1 MNDALWTCVWT
12 PQLWLGLKPCLQMS
26 RVHNHGWWFY
36 TKDYAIFWHI
46 WVRCN
51 NKRSGRWDPGIP
63 ISMVLNNAVL
73 RRSWERPNGTCPQRT
88 RTFSGSKNKRE
99 TVVSHL
105 FLYPVPELYT
115 LSDHWKKTNPS
126 DSYCVYSCHVLSCWD
141 CADGNRTHSL
151 RTDVWVTWVTVLQ
164 NSRSYYCRARPSQHR
179 SSGRWRSEWSG
190 RSQRTERW
198 TSSWGRVQGFRWRVG
213 AVVRENANVM
223 SSSPGTNFQAHLED
237 DEWSIQKFILIE
249 SSSKRTAESPGRCQ
263 LIRTVIRKKQLGSTS
278 SYSHISQAMDA
289 AD

>member
-1 MNDALWTCVWT
+1 MVGFEALPSDGQV
-12 PQLWLGLKPCLQMS
+12 Q
-26 RVHNHGWWFY
+26 NHGWWFY
-36 TKDYAIFWHI
+36 TKDYAIFWQI

-63 ISMVLNNAVL
+63 ITVVLNNAVL
-73 RRSWERPNGTCPQRT
+73 RRSWERPNGTCPQWT
-88 RTFSGSKNKRE
+88 RTFSGSKNTRE
-99 TVVSHL
+99 MVVSHL
-105 FLYPVPELYT
+105 FPVSSSWAWYSFRPLKTKPIPRT
-115 LSDHWKKTNPS
+115 LTA
-126 DSYCVYSCHVLSCWD
+126 VTVVMLSCWD
-141 CADGNRTHSL
+141 RADGNRTHSL
-151 RTDVWVTWVTVLQ
+151 RTDVWVTWVTVLR
-164 NSRSYYCRARPSQHR
+164 NSRCSYCRARPSQNR

-213 AVVRENANVM
+213 AIVRENANVM

-237 DEWSIQKFILIE
+237 DELSIQKFKLIE
-249 SSSKRTAESPGRCQ
+249 SSSKRTAESTGRCQ
-263 LIRTVIRKKQLGSTS
+263 LIRTVIGKKQMGSTS